1 MKADSWMLAG
11 VAAVAFAVAAAIT
24 FMVRQ
29 YALRTNLLDHPNAR
43 SSHVRATPRGGG
55 LSIVIVSLLGTVA
68 LWSLGWIGAHLCI
81 ALVVGGGLIAG
92 VGFIDDRQGV
102 PVRVR
107 LLVHL
112 IAALLAVLLLG
123 GFTRVEMG
131 QSLLHPGIGG
141 TIFMTLG
148 VIWSTNL
155 FNFMDGIDGLA
166 GTQAITM
173 LAGMGVVALVSGA
186 PGESFAPIWL
196 ISAATFGFLVWN
208 WPPASIFMGDVGS
221 GFLGY
226 VIAVIALVDGRE
238 NLASLTGWLIL
249 GTPFILDAT
258 ITLFRRVARGERA
271 SEAHRSHAYQWLS
284 RRWKSHRPVTVA
296 LLVLN
301 ALCLLPVALLAN
313 RQVEWSGW
321 ILLTAWAALAS
332 LLWWIGAGR
341 REQLQ

>member
-1 MKADSWMLAG
+1 MKLDSWMLAG
-11 VAAVAFAVAAAIT
+11 VAAVAFLLAAAIT

-55 LSIVIVSLLGTVA
+55 LSIVIAALLGTVA
-68 LWSLGWIGAHLCI
+68 LWSLGWIGGDVCI
-81 ALVVGGGLIAG
+81 ALVVGGGMIAG
-92 VGFIDDRQGV
+92 VGFIDDRKGV
-102 PVRVR
+102 PVRIR

-112 IAALLAVLLLG
+112 SAALLAVLLLG

-141 TIFMTLG
+141 TIFMTFG
-148 VIWSTNL
+148 VVWSTNL

-166 GTQAITM
+166 GTQAVTM

-186 PGESFAPIWL
+186 PGGSFSLIWL
-196 ISAATFGFLVWN
+196 FAAATLGFLVWN

-226 VIAVIALVDGRE
+226 VIAVIALVDGRDS
-238 NLASLTGWLIL
+238 LASLTGWLIL
-249 GTPFILDAT
+249 GGPFILDAT
-258 ITLFRRVARGERA
+258 FTLFRRVARGEKA

-301 ALCLLPVALLAN
+301 TLCLLPVALLAN
-313 RQVEWSGW
+313 RWVEQSGW
-321 ILLTAWAALAS
+321 LLLTVWAALTS

-341 REQLQ
+341 QEQPQ